1 MRVGR
6 EIRALGERTA
16 QGRSVLPVHDG
27 AIMTMNPVTRTNVL
41 QTYQLVL
48 YDRALHPELFQLR
61 DRRVIDCAG
70 HEFEAWLMP
79 GAHLLRF
86 GKGTHCIC
94 ELVSENDRGIPS
106 SGVIAGF
113 FCAGERD
120 FDRDF
125 GSLGVNYMT
134 TVQTEQ
140 LNDSIYQS
148 TWDEMLDFAEEAE
161 AMVHRWVDSW
171 GDNLSVLDI
180 QRYSREVH
188 TQSYHLI
195 ANGRVVL
202 RTQTIFE
209 THG

>member
-1 MRVGR
+1 
-6 EIRALGERTA
+6 
-16 QGRSVLPVHDG
+16 
-27 AIMTMNPVTRTNVL
+27 MTMNPATRTNVL

-61 DRRVIDCAG
+61 DRRVLGCAG

-79 GAHLLRF
+79 GGHMLRF
-86 GKGTHCIC
+86 GKNAHCVC
-94 ELVSENDRGIPS
+94 ELVTENEQSIPPA
-106 SGVIAGF
+106 GLITGF
-113 FCAGERD
+113 FCAGEHD

-125 GSLGVNYMT
+125 DALGINYLT

-148 TWDEMLDFAEEAE
+148 TWDEMVDFAAE
-161 AMVHRWVDSW
+161 ADAMIYRWVDGF
-171 GDNLSVLDI
+171 GDNMSIVDI

-188 TQSYHLI
+188 AQSYHMI